1 MMSDSFGSQWKFP
14 KTWKTTLM
22 KNISSDWRG
31 GAPFKPDD
39 FTEEGFPVLH
49 KGAIHKSGAIL
60 IDSKKK
66 TFTSSEY
73 AGRYQKSV
81 IDRTYMAVT
90 LRDLVPSG
98 PSIGLIANLANSES
112 EKYVL
117 AQGAYGFH
125 VDKSRVCP
133 SYLVWLSNYEPFRAY
148 VKCYAV
154 GSTQIHIRTP
164 VFQNLEIPLPPLEEQ
179 KRIAAIL
186 DKADQVRR
194 KRQEAIRLTEE
205 LGRSIFL
212 DMFGDP
218 VTNPKGWDV
227 EKLEDFAMIQSGIA
241 KGKKIKSDF
250 SISIPYMRVANVQDG
265 YIDLTEIKE
274 LTVSLEDSKKYS
286 LAKGDLLLTEGGDP
300 DKLGRGSV
308 WYGEVE
314 PCIHQNHIFCV
325 RPNLDISK
333 PEFLSKLIG
342 SERGKKY
349 FLRAAKQ
356 TTGIATINKTQLKA
370 FPALIPP
377 IKLQEEYVSK
387 LKSIQ
392 NVNIRF
398 SQSCQESENL
408 FNSLLQRA
416 FRGEL

>member
-1 MMSDSFGSQWKFP
+1 MSNSFRNQWKIP
-14 KTWKTTLM
+14 KSWKIASIKSIT
-22 KNISSDWRG
+22 SDWRG

-39 FTEEGFPVLH
+39 FTDEGFPVLH
-49 KGAIHKSGAIL
+49 KGAIHKSGKVL
-60 IDSKKK
+60 VDSRKK
-66 TFTSSEY
+66 TFTSAEY
-73 AGRYQKSV
+73 AQCYQKSV

-98 PSIGLIANLANSES
+98 PSIGLIANLANSQS

-125 VDKSRVCP
+125 INTDRVHP

-148 VKCYAV
+148 MKCYAV

-164 VFQNLEIPLPPLEEQ
+164 VFQELEIPLPPLEEQ

-186 DKADQVRR
+186 DKADRVRR

-205 LGRSIFL
+205 LGRSLFL

-218 VTNPKGWDV
+218 VTNSKGWRI
-227 EKLEDFAMIQSGIA
+227 EKLEDFAIIQSGVA

-286 LAKGDLLLTEGGDP
+286 LSKGDLLLTEGGDP

-333 PEFLSKLIG
+333 PEFLSKLIS

-377 IKLQEEYVSK
+377 IELQEAYVDK

-398 SQSCQESENL
+398 SKSYQESENL
-408 FNSLLQRA
+408 FNSLLKRA

>member
-1 MMSDSFGSQWKFP
+1 MQ
-14 KTWKTTLM
+14 LM
-22 KNISSDWRG
+22 ELGQICESMHQGINTAADKVDYSVAGYQILQSRNI
-31 GAPFKPDD
+31 
-39 FTEEGFPVLH
+39 TQGF
-49 KGAIHKSGAIL
+49 IDYT
-60 IDSKKK
+60 DSKRVD
-66 TFTSSEY
+66 FE
-73 AGRYQKSV
+73 AYQKYKGKYNPRPGDILLCNIGTIGNS
-81 IDRTYMAVT
+81 
-90 LRDLVPSG
+90 LVVNQENDF
-98 PSIGLIANLANSES
+98 LIAWNLFLLKVNQSI
-112 EKYVL
+112 V
-117 AQGAYGFH
+117 H
-125 VDKSRVCP
+125 
-133 SYLVWLSNYEPFRAY
+133 SNYLNYFLIHLRETNFY
-148 VKCYAV
+148 TSCLTGGTVKFISKATLSSIKV
-154 GSTQIHIRTP
+154 
-164 VFQNLEIPLPPLEEQ
+164 PLPPLEEQ

-186 DKADQVRR
+186 DKADRVRR

-218 VTNPKGWDV
+218 VTNPKGWKV

-241 KGKKIKSDF
+241 KGKKIKSD
-250 SISIPYMRVANVQDG
+250 SSVSIPYMRVANVQDG
-265 YIDLTEIKE
+265 YIDLAEIKE

-286 LAKGDLLLTEGGDP
+286 LSKGDLLLTEGGDP

-308 WYGEVE
+308 WYGEVD

-356 TTGIATINKTQLKA
+356 TTGIATINKTQLRA

-377 IKLQEEYVSK
+377 IELQEAYVSK

-392 NVNIRF
+392 NASIRF
-398 SQSCQESENL
+398 SQSYQESDNL